1 MAKDKKA
8 SILKRFSP
16 YLGKKKLLLP
26 LSLVLSGL
34 SAVLN
39 ILPFVFVWYIA
50 RDILQSPLSIS
61 MESIGP
67 FAWYA
72 FGSAFAG
79 ILLYFAALMSS
90 HLAAFQVEVEM
101 QRTGMRKIISM
112 PLGFFDQ
119 HASGKLRKIVND
131 GAGTTHTFLAHQL
144 PDIAASVVSPII
156 LLTLIFLVDWR
167 MGLASM
173 VPIALAFITMRFMM
187 NSQGQAFQQRYYDSL
202 EEMSAESVE
211 YIRGIPVVKTFGQS
225 IFSFKRF
232 YSSIIR
238 YKEMV
243 LAYTLLWRKPMS
255 LYTVLMQ
262 STAFFLIP
270 IAILLVG
277 RVDQMAVVLADF
289 VFYLLLSPL
298 FSLLLMRS
306 MYFRQNVTIA
316 EQALDRLDGLFE
328 YPAMQF
334 PAAAKAPKQHSLE
347 FRNVSFSYP
356 GSDTRAINNISFTLN
371 EGETIALV
379 GPSGSGKTTI
389 ARLAARFWD
398 VAEGEVLVGGANVKN
413 ISKQELMNTISF
425 VFQNTRLFRDSLRE
439 NIVFGKSAVSDAAI
453 NHAIDYSQSREIIDQ
468 LPDGLDTHIGK
479 TGTYLSGGEQ
489 QRIVLA
495 RAIVKDA
502 PIVLLDEA
510 TAFADPENE
519 HLIQKA
525 LKELSHGKTTL
536 MIAHRL
542 TSVRDADR
550 ILVIDQGTVA
560 EAGTHDE
567 LIEQGGLYYR
577 MWQEYQQSIAWEI
590 TGNQA
595 SEEGAQYA

>member
-1 MAKDKKA
+1 MARDKKA

-16 YLGKKKLLLP
+16 YLGKKRLLLP
-26 LSLVLSGL
+26 LSFVLSGL

-39 ILPFVFVWYIA
+39 ILPFIFVWYIT
-50 RDILQSPLSIS
+50 RDILQAPLSIS
-61 MESIGP
+61 MDTIGP

-72 FGSAFAG
+72 FGSAFG
-79 ILLYFAALMSS
+79 GVLLYFAALMSS

-119 HASGKLRKIVND
+119 HASGKLRKVVND
-131 GAGTTHTFLAHQL
+131 GAGTTHSFIAHQL
-144 PDIAASVVSPII
+144 PDMAASVVSPII
-156 LLTLIFLVDWR
+156 LLTLILLVDWR

-173 VPIALAFITMRFMM
+173 VPIGFAFLTMSFMM
-187 NSQGQAFQQRYYDSL
+187 SSQGKDFQQRYYNSL

-232 YSSIIR
+232 YTSIIR

-262 STAFFLIP
+262 STAFFLMP
-270 IAILLVG
+270 VAILLVG
-277 RVDQMAVVLADF
+277 RTDQIPAVLADF

-316 EQALDRLDGLFE
+316 QQALDRLDQLLS

-334 PAAAKAPKQHSLE
+334 PAVSKAPQQHSLE

-356 GSDTRAINNISFTLN
+356 GSNTRAVDQISFKLN

-398 VAEGEVLVGGANVKN
+398 VEEGEVLIGGVNVKT
-413 ISKQELMNTISF
+413 ISKQELMNTVSF

-439 NIVFGKSAVSDAAI
+439 NIVFGRKAVSDKII
-453 NHAIDYSQSREIIDQ
+453 NYAIDYSQSREIINR
-468 LPDGLDTHIGK
+468 LPDGLNTHIG
-479 TGTYLSGGEQ
+479 
-489 QRIVLA
+489 
-495 RAIVKDA
+495 
-502 PIVLLDEA
+502 
-510 TAFADPENE
+510 
-519 HLIQKA
+519 
-525 LKELSHGKTTL
+525 
-536 MIAHRL
+536 
-542 TSVRDADR
+542 
-550 ILVIDQGTVA
+550 
-560 EAGTHDE
+560 
-567 LIEQGGLYYR
+567 
-577 MWQEYQQSIAWEI
+577 
-590 TGNQA
+590 
-595 SEEGAQYA
+595 